1 MVQDGGGNPES
12 TVTITGPH
20 RGDLRAEVVNIA
32 QTGSVLGRVVARTVK
47 CAGRIEGDVDAEV
60 FYAAATARIRGIV
73 RYETIGLMPG
83 CVFDGSAVPA
93 EFVAF
98 DQQVAEGV
106 AEAPT
111 ATPAV
116 AEPAPSAVAAA
127 PAAEECP
134 VGDLPF
140 RSGPK
145 GIMWVPGAAAGQ
157 VPPVR
162 DVSSQPAE
170 TVLTEERRA
179 KMMESLRVALSAVET
194 SLGKPAGEPVRG
206 AFPPAAGPSLAD
218 TVQVALSTVEHTLA
232 KPPTRPASESATVA
246 AATAAPAKRP
256 LPSLIS

>member
-20 RGDLRAEVVNIA
+20 RGDLVAEVVNIA
-32 QTGSVLGRVVARTVK
+32 QAGSVLGRVVARTVK

-83 CVFDGSAVPA
+83 CVFDGSAVPS

-98 DQQVAEGV
+98 DQEVAEGA
-106 AEAPT
+106 AEAQT
-111 ATPAV
+111 ASPAA
-116 AEPAPSAVAAA
+116 AEPAPSLVAA
-127 PAAEECP
+127 PAAEERP

-145 GIMWVPGAAAGQ
+145 GIMWVPGSAAGQ
-157 VPPVR
+157 ASPVR
-162 DVSSQPAE
+162 DASAQPAE

-194 SLGKPAGEPVRG
+194 SLGKPAAEPARG

-232 KPPTRPASESATVA
+232 KPPTRPGSEAATVA